1 MKSFIKMT
9 LISSAIVLA
18 LAGCDDKKTTDK
30 SEAPVTTTK
39 TTTANTTENNS
50 TPAPDTAINENSP
63 KSVTTTIVD
72 NTEGNDKPVSTSATT
87 IDENKPESETTTTVD
102 NAKASETPEKDD
114 VQNTPIKITTEAQKE
129 SYALGSSFANYLKSN
144 LEQNGIEADQE
155 YLISG
160 FNETMKNTSQFSQE
174 EVNTILETFGK
185 RVQEESRAR
194 FEKQKAENTAAGEKF
209 REEFAKEPG
218 VIKTKSGLL
227 YKVINE
233 GTGAH
238 PTENDTVIV
247 HYIGTLT
254 DGRKFDSSFDRNE
267 TATFPLNGVI
277 KGWTEGIQII
287 GVGGK
292 IKLVVPPELA
302 YGDQGFPNQGDK
314 ASITPASTL
323 VFEVELL
330 GIDSDKEHNE
340 ETAPATD
347 TE

>member
-30 SEAPVTTTK
+30 SKAPVTTTK

-50 TPAPDTAINENSP
+50 TPAPAKD
-63 KSVTTTIVD
+63 
-72 NTEGNDKPVSTSATT
+72 
-87 IDENKPESETTTTVD
+87 DEQ
-102 NAKASETPEKDD
+102 NAK
-114 VQNTPIKITTEAQKE
+114 IKITTVAQKE

-144 LEQNGIEADQE
+144 LEQNGVEADQE

-160 FNETMKNTSQFSQE
+160 FNETMKNSSQFSQE
-174 EVNTILETFGK
+174 EVNTILEAFGK
-185 RVQEESRAR
+185 RVQEESKAR

-233 GTGAH
+233 GTGPH

-254 DGRKFDSSFDRNE
+254 DGRKFDSSFDRNQ
-267 TATFPLNGVI
+267 TATFSLNGVI

-323 VFEVELL
+323 VFEIDLL

>member
-30 SEAPVTTTK
+30 SKAPVTTTK

-63 KSVTTTIVD
+63 KSLTT
-72 NTEGNDKPVSTSATT
+72 PA
-87 IDENKPESETTTTVD
+87 P
-102 NAKASETPEKDD
+102 AKDD

-144 LEQNGIEADQE
+144 LEQNGVEADQA

-160 FNETMKNTSQFSQE
+160 FNETMKNASQFSQE
-174 EVNTILETFGK
+174 QVNTILEAFGK
-185 RVQEESRAR
+185 RMQEESKAR

-233 GTGAH
+233 GTGDH

-254 DGRKFDSSFDRNE
+254 DGRKFDSSFDRNQ

-302 YGDQGFPNQGDK
+302 YGDQGFPNQGDN

-323 VFEVELL
+323 VFEIDLL

>member
-1 MKSFIKMT
+1 M
-9 LISSAIVLA
+9 
-18 LAGCDDKKTTDK
+18 
-30 SEAPVTTTK
+30 
-39 TTTANTTENNS
+39 
-50 TPAPDTAINENSP
+50 
-63 KSVTTTIVD
+63 
-72 NTEGNDKPVSTSATT
+72 
-87 IDENKPESETTTTVD
+87 
-102 NAKASETPEKDD
+102 
-114 VQNTPIKITTEAQKE
+114 
-129 SYALGSSFANYLKSN
+129 
-144 LEQNGIEADQE
+144 
-155 YLISG
+155 
-160 FNETMKNTSQFSQE
+160 
-174 EVNTILETFGK
+174 
-185 RVQEESRAR
+185 QEESRAR

-254 DGRKFDSSFDRNE
+254 DGRKFDSSFDRNQ

-302 YGDQGFPNQGDK
+302 YGDQGFPNQGDN

-323 VFEVELL
+323 VFEIDLL